1 MDVIFTNIE
10 SEETNPIELK
20 TDARLEVSKQA
31 AHKACSISLVARQI
45 AFCYTLHRDT
55 AQWVNFVCPIN
66 HSIEI
71 LLNAFQKLLKRLV

>member
-45 AFCYTLHRDT
+45 A
-55 AQWVNFVCPIN
+55 QWVNFVCPIN